1 MNFSVIPVNPGL
13 VHSRI
18 KNCIVSSQNNQF
30 SYVIFGKNDNY
41 CMDSITNFEIIN
53 EYESTA
59 TQKFSYT
66 GPVPPTLNSQ
76 YHAHA
81 LILRIW

>member
-1 MNFSVIPVNPGL
+1 
-13 VHSRI
+13 
-18 KNCIVSSQNNQF
+18 
-30 SYVIFGKNDNY
+30 
-41 CMDSITNFEIIN
+41 MDSITNFEIIN

-76 YHAHA
+76 YPAHA
-81 LILRIW
+81 LILRIR